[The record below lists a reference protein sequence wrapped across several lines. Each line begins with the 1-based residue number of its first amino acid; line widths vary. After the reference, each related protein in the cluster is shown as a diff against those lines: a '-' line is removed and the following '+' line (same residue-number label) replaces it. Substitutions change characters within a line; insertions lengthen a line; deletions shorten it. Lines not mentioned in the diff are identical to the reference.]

1 VTKKAVVAITFREES
16 SEITNDE
23 LAFEIFNELN
33 KVESLFLGAR
43 RLILSPS
50 EPKKLKKKVWGM
62 IRG

>member
-1 VTKKAVVAITFREES
+1 MTKKAVIAITFREES

-50 EPKKLKKKVWGM
+50 EPNKKLKKKV
-62 IRG
+62 

>member
-1 VTKKAVVAITFREES
+1 VTKKAVIAITFREES

-43 RLILSPS
+43 RL
-50 EPKKLKKKVWGM
+50 KKSL
-62 IRG
+62 